1 MAKKKSGH
9 VAIPFLIALLL
20 GIVGIGGVAMFVF
33 QRISY
38 KEPEIKEMQ
47 TSVIKPTAADNM
59 TLLFVLD
66 EKENTSLPTTFMVA
80 RVLPV
85 NKKIIFFCFP
95 SNMLAVV
102 DGQNDTLSSFYS
114 NSGIQAVKSA
124 IANQSGI
131 QIDRY
136 AILDSEAFQKICN
149 IYAGV
154 YYQVPAGTGGFAD
167 SAEPQYLGPSQMEK
181 LITYPFYEQG
191 EIQRSALA
199 ADVIADMVNQTDYE
213 RIVSRMDT
221 NFRTLVNMMDTDITS
236 VDYSNKESALK
247 YMYNYGDM
255 IASFRIVTGES
266 GENEDV
272 FLLSDNFYNSVS
284 DLFEEQTAPEETTAA
299 SEPEA

>member
-9 VAIPFLIALLL
+9 VAIPFLITLLL
-20 GIVGIGGVAMFVF
+20 GIVGIGGIAMFVF

-38 KEPEIKEMQ
+38 EEPDIKEMQ
-47 TSVIKPTAADNM
+47 TSVVKPTAADNM

-66 EKENTSLPTTFMVA
+66 EKENTTLPTTFMVA
-80 RVLPV
+80 RVLPAD
-85 NKKIIFFCFP
+85 KKVVFFCFP

-102 DGQNDTLSSFYS
+102 DGKNHTLSDFYR
-114 NSGIQAVKSA
+114 NNGIQSVKAA
-124 IANQSGI
+124 ITNQSGI

-136 AILDSEAFQKICN
+136 VILDSEAFQKICN
-149 IYAGV
+149 IFAGV
-154 YYQVPAGTGGFAD
+154 YYQVPAGTGGFTD
-167 SAEPQYLGPSQMEK
+167 SAEPQYLGPGQMEK

-236 VDYSNKESALK
+236 VDYSNEEKALK
-247 YMYNYGDM
+247 YMYNYGNM
-255 IASFRIVTGES
+255 IASFRIVTGEA

-272 FLLSDNFYNSVS
+272 FLLSNNFYRSVS
-284 DLFEEQTAPEETTAA
+284 DLFENQVAPEETTA
-299 SEPEA
+299 SEE

>member
-38 KEPEIKEMQ
+38 QEPDVKEMQ
-47 TSVIKPTAADNM
+47 TSVVKPTAADNM

-66 EKENTSLPTTFMVA
+66 EEANPSLPTTFIVT
-80 RVLPV
+80 RILPED
-85 NKKIIFFCFP
+85 KKVIFFCFP

-102 DGQNDTLSSFYS
+102 NGKNDTLANFYT
-114 NSGIQAVKSA
+114 NSGVQAVKDA
-124 IANQSGI
+124 IADQSSI

-136 AILDSEAFQKICN
+136 AVLDSEAFQKICN
-149 IYAGV
+149 IFAGV
-154 YYQVPAGTGGFAD
+154 YYQVPAGTGGFED
-167 SAEPQYLGPSQMEK
+167 SAEPQYLGPAQMEK

-199 ADVIADMVNQTDYE
+199 ADVLADMVNQTDYK

-236 VDYSNKESALK
+236 VDYGNEEHALK
-247 YMYNYGDM
+247 YMFNYGDM
-255 IASFRIVTGES
+255 IASFRIVTGEA

-272 FLLSDNFYNSVS
+272 FLLSSNFYHSVS
-284 DLFEEQTAPEETTAA
+284 ELFEEESAPEETAA